1 MNAETEGV
9 NTGKAKRF
17 MDIATRAADL
27 VARKNAAYGNSFE
40 VAAEQWHARL
50 HKYDTGDGHYK
61 IPKSLVPL
69 MLTIVRVDDKIN
81 RIVSN
86 PDGDKMDESPFA
98 DILGYS
104 LLELEKAERTVQAE
118 K

>member
-1 MNAETEGV
+1 MSAESEGLDS
-9 NTGKAKRF
+9 GKAGRF
-17 MDIATRAADL
+17 MDIATQAANL

-61 IPKSLVPL
+61 IPKSLVSL
-69 MLTIVRVDDKIN
+69 MLTIVRIDDKIN

-86 PDGDKMDESPFA
+86 PDVDKMDESPFS
-98 DILGYS
+98 DILGYA
-104 LLELEKAERTVQAE
+104 LLEIEKAERKDQGE
-118 K
+118 